1 VNYRG
6 FLLDTM
12 SSVSELVRPVPE
24 ARVAEWLRQQ
34 RAADLFLASVTL
46 GDIVRGVVRLAD
58 DPRRRGLESWVTEL
72 LPRQF
77 AGRILAFDQ
86 ETAVLWGELMGAAD
100 RVGRT
105 RAAADAQIAA
115 TAVRHSLVLVTRN
128 VSDFEGLIAALL
140 DPWQ

>member
-6 FLLDTM
+6 FLLDTN
-12 SSVSELVRPVPE
+12 VISELMRPVPE

-58 DPRRRGLESWVTEL
+58 GPRRRRLESWVTEL

-77 AGRILAFDQ
+77 AGRILAFAQ

-100 RVGRT
+100 RFGRT

-128 VSDFEGLIAALL
+128 APEFEGLIAALL

>member
-1 VNYRG
+1 VNYQG
-6 FLLDTM
+6 FLLDTN
-12 SSVSELVRPVPE
+12 VISELMRPVPE
-24 ARVAEWLRQQ
+24 VRVADWLKQQ
-34 RAADLFLASVTL
+34 RPADLFLASVTL
-46 GDIVRGVVRLAD
+46 GELVRGVVRLAES
-58 DPRRRGLESWVTEL
+58 PRRRRLESWVTEL

-86 ETAVLWGELMGAAD
+86 ETAVLWGELMGASD

-115 TAVRHSLVLVTRN
+115 TALRHSLVLVTRN

-140 DPWQ
+140 DPWR

>member
-1 VNYRG
+1 
-6 FLLDTM
+6 
-12 SSVSELVRPVPE
+12 
-24 ARVAEWLRQQ
+24 
-34 RAADLFLASVTL
+34 
-46 GDIVRGVVRLAD
+46 
-58 DPRRRGLESWVTEL
+58 

-115 TAVRHSLVLVTRN
+115 TALRHSLVLVTRN